1 MVTSSLIHTGVRST
15 SCVDNTVLQHFLEA
29 SHSHEGIMI
38 LIGFLVILIFSKG
51 GIADTLAN
59 GHDNTNVGD

>member
-1 MVTSSLIHTGVRST
+1 MRLRVVN
-15 SCVDNTVLQHFLEA
+15 NTVLKHFLES
-29 SHSHEGIMI
+29 SHSREGVMI

-51 GIADTLAN
+51 GMAATLAN